1 MANPTTN
8 FGWVLPTSTDL
19 VTDLPAD
26 FEIALQGV
34 DTSLVDLKGGTT
46 GQLLKKASN
55 TDMDFTW
62 GIDPTSDLVTT
73 AGDTIYATAA
83 DTLAR
88 LGIGT
93 AGQVLTVNS
102 GATAPEWK
110 TPAGGGKVLQ
120 VIEGTRN
127 TPTVINGA
135 FADINLSAS
144 ITPASASNKILI
156 MAKCPVYIG
165 ANNAATMN
173 GNLRLVRGA
182 STVLFTDY
190 WYVNSL
196 TTLTHF
202 MAPIYLDSPATTS
215 STTYK
220 FQADFTGAG
229 TSAQWFDNGIGRIY
243 LLEIGA

>member
-73 AGDTIYATAA
+73 AGDTVYATAA

-120 VIEGTRN
+120 VVFNEDTSSVTSN
-127 TPTVINGA
+127 SATFV
-135 FADINLSAS
+135 DINSSAT
-144 ITPASASNKILI
+144 ITPSSTASKVLVISKSYGYAN
-156 MAKCPVYIG
+156 IG
-165 ANNAATMN
+165 SAAVSN
-173 GNLRLVRGA
+173 GNIRLVRSA
-182 STVLFTDY
+182 TAIDTSQ
-190 WYVNSL
+190 WYTNAL
-196 TTLTHF
+196 TTYIVYHNF
-202 MAPIYLDSPATTS
+202 VYLDSPNTTS
-215 STTYK
+215 ATTYK
-220 FQADFTGAG
+220 VQANFTGSG
-229 TSAQWFDNGIGRIY
+229 TNIEFGGGRNKQII
-243 LLEIGA
+243 LMEIGA